1 MRRRD
6 RVRASEPAG
15 GDGAQVSAVEVEQ
28 AQPGAL
34 RMAIAGEDDN
44 LVAMDGEVDDRPLLL
59 LPLVVRLRFDRLDL
73 RDELQL
79 RAWQGG

>member
-1 MRRRD
+1 
-6 RVRASEPAG
+6 
-15 GDGAQVSAVEVEQ
+15 
-28 AQPGAL
+28 
-34 RMAIAGEDDN
+34 MAIAGEDDN
-44 LVAMDGEVDDRPLLL
+44 LVAMDGEVDDRPLLV